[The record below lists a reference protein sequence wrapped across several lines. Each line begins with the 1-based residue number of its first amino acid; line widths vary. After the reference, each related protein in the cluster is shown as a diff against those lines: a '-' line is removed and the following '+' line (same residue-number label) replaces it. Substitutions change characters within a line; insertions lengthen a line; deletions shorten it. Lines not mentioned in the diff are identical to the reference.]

1 MAQIYASKTNEIQ
14 KYETEH
20 ENEVRHLAGECMVL
34 LENDGVL
41 PFSDKIKKIALYG
54 TGARHTVKGG
64 TGTGDVNVRKTVS
77 IARGLEEA
85 GFEIVTEDWLDRYD
99 RDLEEAQKTYLKKL
113 KDMSDETGE
122 PSVILGFKHPFR
134 NRSSQLSKRQISK
147 RQMRP
152 FMCLQEIPE
161 REKTGGQKKEIII

>member
-1 MAQIYASKTNEIQ
+1 M
-14 KYETEH
+14 
-20 ENEVRHLAGECMVL
+20 
-34 LENDGVL
+34 
-41 PFSDKIKKIALYG
+41 
-54 TGARHTVKGG
+54 KGG
-64 TGTGDVNVRKTVS
+64 TGSGDVNVRKTVS

-122 PSVILGFKHPFR
+122 PSVILGFR

>member
-1 MAQIYASKTNEIQ
+1 M
-14 KYETEH
+14 
-20 ENEVRHLAGECMVL
+20 
-34 LENDGVL
+34 
-41 PFSDKIKKIALYG
+41 
-54 TGARHTVKGG
+54 KGG
-64 TGTGDVNVRKTVS
+64 TGSGDVNVRKTVS

-122 PSVILGFKHPFR
+122 PSVILGSNIRFR
-134 NRSSQLSKRQISK
+134 NRSNPIVEETDIKR
-147 RQMRP
+147 RQMLP